1 MKRQAIFQLLTILRE
16 ETDDQHRLS
25 QQALSDRMNE
35 RFGVKL
41 NRRTL
46 KAYLDELIEAGYPL
60 NATQRQRLLPDG
72 SEEIMQS
79 DWFLEPMFEVSELR
93 LLCDMLSGMA
103 AIPATQRETL
113 TEKLIRFAPPSFPRI
128 PLQTA
133 ITYLHTPPAQQML
146 FSVELLCEAMQRNCM
161 VCFQYGNYVLNEKGI
176 PELQPRTRE
185 DGSIRKYF
193 VSPYEIFVSHG
204 KYYLIC
210 CKEPYRTCANYRVD
224 RMLEMELQEDFP
236 RVPIE
241 DLEPQNGYPTQ
252 LAEQLY
258 MYSGNAETVCFLAD
272 KHILGDVLDWFGTDT
287 QIESDRKSG
296 QLRVTVTVNPTAM
309 QHWAL
314 QYGKYVTV
322 LSPNSLR
329 KELADISARLA
340 EKYHKDNSYN

>member
-60 NATQRQRLLPDG
+60 NTTQRQRFQPNG
-72 SEEIMQS
+72 SAEIMQT
-79 DWFLEPMFEVSELR
+79 DWYLEPMFEVSELR
-93 LLCDMLSGMA
+93 LLCDMLNDMA
-103 AIPATQRETL
+103 SIPATQREAL
-113 TEKLIRFAPPSFPRI
+113 TKKLAQFAPPSFPRE
-128 PLQTA
+128 PHQTS
-133 ITYLHTPPAQQML
+133 ITYLHSPPAQQML

-176 PELQPRTRE
+176 PELQPRIRE
-185 DGSIRKYF
+185 DGSVRKYF
-193 VSPYEIFVSHG
+193 VSPYEILVSHG

-224 RMLEMELQEDFP
+224 RMLEMELREDFP
-236 RVPIE
+236 RIPIE
-241 DLEPQNGYPTQ
+241 ELESQNGYPKQ

-258 MYSGNAETVCFLAD
+258 MYSGNAETVCFLASRQ
-272 KHILGDVLDWFGTDT
+272 ILGDILDWFGADAK
-287 QIESDRKSG
+287 IESDLKSG

-322 LSPNSLR
+322 LSPDSLR
-329 KELADISARLA
+329 KELAEISKGLMER
-340 EKYHKDNSYN
+340 YT